1 MQTVIQPLSIA
12 ISLTAIGIVFD
23 NWRLNR
29 QITNTTRNHTSAR
42 RCHDPQNNI
51 RR

>member
-1 MQTVIQPLSIA
+1 MQTVLQLLSIA

-29 QITNTTRNHTSAR
+29 QITKTHNHTSAR
-42 RCHDPQNNI
+42 RCHDPHNNI